1 MLRPKIHPAPCSPA
15 GYDCAKLVP
24 VNHLDKW
31 LLLHH
36 QTFWLARYLS
46 CDWRSVQR
54 DGNANYASQLGR
66 RAIIKQPPPPCR
78 LSPDDGPLM
87 QCALLVMSPDVRT
100 NFASVCR
107 QTSENENELLR
118 TH

>member
-15 GYDCAKLVP
+15 VYKAAYADGIQKPDDINHIAL
-24 VNHLDKW
+24 NHLDKW

-54 DGNANYASQLGR
+54 DGKSVGPNRIDRVLLLGIGESSLATRASR
-66 RAIIKQPPPPCR
+66 PRP
-78 LSPDDGPLM
+78 
-87 QCALLVMSPDVRT
+87 VRT
-100 NFASVCR
+100 YGEFPLSARKLVSR
-107 QTSENENELLR
+107 
-118 TH
+118 